1 MSIRDKTTVDAE
13 AKRPRVSR
21 PTGSTA
27 VHDREGV
34 ATDPR
39 DLVRFSIPE
48 FEYRPLGGAPS
59 LRWPHSGWIAHPLPA
74 GELTPANM
82 IMLEFLHALSTAAS
96 RRNHHLLLAAGDD
109 SGLRDIRE
117 LIGSSAVDAFVLA
130 TVTPHD
136 PRIALLAR
144 RGIPFASFG
153 RTEPGMPQSW
163 VDIDNR
169 TAVSSLTTGLIEQGH
184 SSVAFLGYAPQGR
197 WDVERE
203 GGYQDALISADL
215 PTLAATPEPDG
226 PAVQHAIDALLDA
239 NRPPT
244 AIVTGS
250 DVLAAA
256 VYAAAAQRG
265 MHIGTDL
272 AVTGFDGSLIGRM
285 LTPALTTLAVPTGDI
300 AQRLVDRVLR
310 ELDEPS
316 DEPGELIMPEL
327 VLGASAS
334 LPERTIVT

>member
-1 MSIRDKTTVDAE
+1 MSTRDKTTVDAE
-13 AKRPRVSR
+13 AKGPGVSR

-48 FEYRPLGGAPS
+48 FEYRPLGGAPAPPW
-59 LRWPHSGWIAHPLPA
+59 RRSGWIAHPLPA
-74 GELTPANM
+74 AELTPANT
-82 IMLEFLHALSTAAS
+82 IMLEFIHALSTAAS

-163 VDIDNR
+163 VDIENR
-169 TAVSSLTTGLIEQGH
+169 SAVRSLTTGLIEQGH
-184 SSVAFLGYAPQGR
+184 STVAFLGYAPQGR

-203 GGYQDALISADL
+203 GGYQDALTAADL
-215 PTLAATPEPDG
+215 PTIAATPEPDG
-226 PAVQHAIDALLDA
+226 RAVQQAIDALLDA

-250 DVLAAA
+250 DVLAAT
-256 VYAAAAQRG
+256 VYAVAAQRG
-265 MHIGTDL
+265 IQVGTDL
-272 AVTGFDGSLIGRM
+272 AVTGFDGSLTGRM
-285 LTPALTTLAVPTGDI
+285 LAPALTTLAIPTGDI

-316 DEPGELIMPEL
+316 DEPGELIMPQL
-327 VLGASAS
+327 VVGASAS
-334 LPERTIVT
+334 LS

>member
-1 MSIRDKTTVDAE
+1 MSTRHKPAVDDE
-13 AKRPRVSR
+13 AKAPGVSR

-27 VHDREGV
+27 VNDRDRV
-34 ATDPR
+34 FPDRR
-39 DLVRFSIPE
+39 DLVPFSIQDL
-48 FEYRPLGGAPS
+48 EYRPLGGAPT
-59 LRWPHSGWIAHPLPA
+59 LRWQHSGWIAHPLPA

-82 IMLEFLHALSTAAS
+82 IMLEFIHALSTAAS

-117 LIGSSAVDAFVLA
+117 LIGSAAVDAFVLT
-130 TVTPHD
+130 TVAPHD

-169 TAVSSLTTGLIEQGH
+169 SAASSLTTGLIRQGH
-184 SSVAFLGYAPQGR
+184 STVAFLGYAPQGR

-203 GGYQDALISADL
+203 GGYQDALTAADL
-215 PTLAATPEPDG
+215 PTIAATPEPDG
-226 PAVQHAIDALLDA
+226 PAVQHAIDALLDG

-256 VYAAAAQRG
+256 VYAAAAARG
-265 MHIGTDL
+265 IQIGTDL

-285 LTPALTTLAVPTGDI
+285 LTPALTTLAIPTGDI
-300 AQRLVDRVLR
+300 AERLVDRVLR
-310 ELDEPS
+310 ELEEPS

-327 VLGASAS
+327 VVGASAS
-334 LPERTIVT
+334 LPER

>member
-1 MSIRDKTTVDAE
+1 MSTRHKPTVDDE
-13 AKRPRVSR
+13 ATAPGVSR

-27 VHDREGV
+27 VHDRDRV
-34 ATDPR
+34 CTDRR
-39 DLVRFSIPE
+39 DLVPLSIHDL
-48 FEYRPLGGAPS
+48 EYRPLGGAPT
-59 LRWPHSGWIAHPLPA
+59 LRWQHSGWLAHPLPA
-74 GELTPANM
+74 GKLTPANM
-82 IMLEFLHALSTAAS
+82 IMLEFIHALSTAAT

-130 TVTPHD
+130 TVAPHD

-169 TAVSSLTTGLIEQGH
+169 SAVSSLTTSLIRQGH
-184 SSVAFLGYAPQGR
+184 STVAFLGYAPQGR

-203 GGYQDALISADL
+203 GGYQDALTAADL
-215 PTLAATPEPDG
+215 PTIAATPEPDG
-226 PAVQHAIDALLDA
+226 PAVQHAIDALLDG

-256 VYAAAAQRG
+256 VYAAAAARG
-265 MHIGTDL
+265 IQIGTDL

-285 LTPALTTLAVPTGDI
+285 LTPALTTLAIPTGDI

-310 ELDEPS
+310 ELDEPG

-327 VLGASAS
+327 VVGASAS
-334 LPERTIVT
+334 LPER

>member
-1 MSIRDKTTVDAE
+1 MSTRHKPTIDDE
-13 AKRPRVSR
+13 AKAPGVSR

-27 VHDREGV
+27 VNDRDRV
-34 ATDPR
+34 STDRR
-39 DLVRFSIPE
+39 DLVPFSIHDL
-48 FEYRPLGGAPS
+48 EYRPLGGAPT
-59 LRWPHSGWIAHPLPA
+59 LRWQHSGWIAHPLPA

-82 IMLEFLHALSTAAS
+82 IMLEFIHALSTAAS

-117 LIGSSAVDAFVLA
+117 LIGSAAVDAFVLA
-130 TVTPHD
+130 TVAPHD

-169 TAVSSLTTGLIEQGH
+169 SAVSSLTTGLIRQGH
-184 SSVAFLGYAPQGR
+184 SAVAFLGYAPQGR

-203 GGYQDALISADL
+203 GGYQDALTAADL
-215 PTLAATPEPDG
+215 PTIAATPEPDG
-226 PAVQHAIDALLDA
+226 PAVQHAIDALLDG
-239 NRPPT
+239 NRSPT

-265 MHIGTDL
+265 IQIGTDL
-272 AVTGFDGSLIGRM
+272 AVAGFDGSLIGRM
-285 LTPALTTLAVPTGDI
+285 LTPALTTLAIPTGDI

-310 ELDEPS
+310 ELDEPT

-327 VLGASAS
+327 VVGASAS
-334 LPERTIVT
+334 LPER